1 MRRSIRIFPW
11 ILLAALAA
19 GCERGVATC
28 EALLVTDA
36 WVREAPPNMD
46 TAAGYL
52 TVFNSGSG
60 PVVVTGASSPDF
72 GHVMMHATE
81 QTDGRMRMR
90 PMDRVVLQAGGKH
103 VFRPGGDHLMLMSPR
118 GAFVAGDQV
127 RLELQCRAG
136 EPRGVTAPVRRDSPP
151 DAPPDN

>member
-1 MRRSIRIFPW
+1 MTSSIRTV
-11 ILLAALAA
+11 LLIAAALLAA

-36 WVREAPPNMD
+36 WVREAPPNAA
-46 TAAGYL
+46 AAGYL

-72 GHVMMHATE
+72 GRVMMHATE
-81 QTDGRMRMR
+81 QVDGQMRMR
-90 PMDRVVLQAGGKH
+90 PMERVTLPAGGKH
-103 VFRPGGDHLMLMSPR
+103 VFRPGGDHLMLMAPR
-118 GAFVAGDQV
+118 TAFVEGDEV

-136 EPRGVTAPVRRDSPP
+136 EPRAVTAPVRRDAPP
-151 DAPPDN
+151 DA